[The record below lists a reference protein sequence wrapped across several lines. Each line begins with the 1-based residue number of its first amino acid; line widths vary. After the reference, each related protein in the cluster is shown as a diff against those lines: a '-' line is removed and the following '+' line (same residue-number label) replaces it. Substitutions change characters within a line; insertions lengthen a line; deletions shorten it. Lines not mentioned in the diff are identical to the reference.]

1 MESCFCN
8 LDLISVSFRL
18 IFQLPHHRM
27 DLPFFVVFSND
38 FELFLE
44 QICFMENVIL
54 KNVNFNLI
62 LLVLRLLRMIKQ
74 QSNGPEIIDQIYDKR
89 YIPFIN
95 GNWKNEH
102 AANNLQEQDLERI
115 LEGQYIVLKVFLP

>member
-1 MESCFCN
+1 MFDRKSAVRYN
-8 LDLISVSFRL
+8 LITSV
-18 IFQLPHHRM
+18 
-27 DLPFFVVFSND
+27 
-38 FELFLE
+38 
-44 QICFMENVIL
+44 L

-62 LLVLRLLRMIKQ
+62 FLVLRLLRMIKQ

-102 AANNLQEQDLERI
+102 AANNLQEQDLEKI